1 MEELTGVSC
10 TEEMLRKSVSRFNRL
25 RGLASELRELVYTA
39 DRPPIPGLE
48 MYLAEFVT
56 IHTCSE
62 PDECFPVMEGLLDL
76 AKERLRRNIS
86 PLGEEKPCRIYW
98 MYPSTDASLVTLL
111 EDMGGCIAGTDYF
124 INHAF
129 LPLREDTDPLTAVA
143 ENCMDDRLSGSP
155 SSRVKRIIEDARKY
169 RAEGILMS
177 GIFGASHCPW
187 DVSALME
194 EVKRELDIPVLAF
207 DVPYSPG
214 RYSEQV
220 VTRMQGFLELI
231 RSRRRGSTVSLPM
244 ESHIPAAGS
253 EQEILDYF
261 RNSMA
266 VESDEVRRLKRQGRG
281 VAGIY
286 CEFTPRDLILAA
298 GALPVCLCGSSGR
311 TIPPA
316 ESVLPSNLCPLIKS
330 SFGYILTGRCP
341 FFTVSDLVVAETT
354 CDGKKKMYELIAH
367 RKPQHILELTQKV
380 NEEDAWLHWLSEVRS

>member
-1 MEELTGVSC
+1 
-10 TEEMLRKSVSRFNRL
+10 
-25 RGLASELRELVYTA
+25 
-39 DRPPIPGLE
+39 
-48 MYLAEFVT
+48 
-56 IHTCSE
+56 
-62 PDECFPVMEGLLDL
+62 MEGLLDL